1 MFSLVKQQG
10 KYCLARQIHPWYA
23 SVVVS
28 PHASS
33 VVYWRG
39 MWSWGFVYPQTTSW
53 TKQLSRVDKWSICS
67 QTKKPTM
74 WSVELVDRWKVT
86 LSQMTAYLGWWPS
99 ICSAG
104 MRIPSRVARKVLIW
118 TALKWLCSDLGCL
131 VDFIAVHMMFPT
143 GSYKQWHCSQWCC
156 FPLLSNWK
164 VQLGKKF

>member
-1 MFSLVKQQG
+1 MTSQTMFSLVKQQG

-74 WSVELVDRWKVT
+74 WSVELVDQADEK
-86 LSQMTAYLGWWPS
+86 LH
-99 ICSAG
+99 C
-104 MRIPSRVARKVLIW
+104 
-118 TALKWLCSDLGCL
+118 LKWRHTWAGGHRSAQLEWGYQVEWPGKCWYGQHWSDY
-131 VDFIAVHMMFPT
+131 VVI
-143 GSYKQWHCSQWCC
+143 
-156 FPLLSNWK
+156 
-164 VQLGKKF
+164 